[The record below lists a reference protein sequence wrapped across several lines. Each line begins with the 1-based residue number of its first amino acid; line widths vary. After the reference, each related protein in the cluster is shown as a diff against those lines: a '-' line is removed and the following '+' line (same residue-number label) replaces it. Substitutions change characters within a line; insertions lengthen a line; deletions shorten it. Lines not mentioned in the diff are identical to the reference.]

1 MGSDSTELPG
11 NVDKS
16 SGSTRDQIVEKG
28 PSRRTFIAAAGST
41 GALGLAG
48 CVGGLGAGSDT
59 VKVGFALAQSGV
71 YSLLGKTT
79 IQGFKLHVDEELD
92 GTLGG
97 MDVEYVTQDTAGEPA
112 KGASI
117 AKEYIQREG
126 VDVLV
131 GTISGAV
138 ASAIYG
144 VVKDNPGELV
154 WLNPTGVNL
163 DLITENCTEYQ
174 FITTDA
180 YYHPTAPMADYAIEN
195 LGESAVLTFA
205 DYSAGQQY
213 TGVFRDRFEGQGGE
227 IVDEIVV
234 PLGTEDFNPYLQ
246 NIDTSADLIFSFFAG
261 ADAIN
266 YIKQLHGSG
275 IDQEMEQCGTGFLL
289 STDVLPAQGDA
300 AVGKYSALHY
310 TPTKDIPRNNE
321 FVSAFQ
327 NSYDRA
333 PNVYACTGY
342 DSAQIA
348 DKAISEVGG
357 TDADELVSTIEGI
370 QIDSP
375 RGYFEMGG
383 PGQHHPIQDVD
394 IREVV
399 AGQGGAP
406 PHNEVVE
413 TFEKVQAPYSC
424 Q

>member
-1 MGSDSTELPG
+1 MTENTGGSQELKTTDTDVSKRRG
-11 NVDKS
+11 ITSV
-16 SGSTRDQIVEKG
+16 
-28 PSRRTFIAAAGST
+28 SRRRFITGTSAA
-41 GALGLAG
+41 GLAG
-48 CVGGLGAGSDT
+48 MAGCLGGIGGGSDT

-71 YSLLGKTT
+71 YSLLGQTT
-79 IQGFKLHVDEELD
+79 IQGFRLHVDEELD

-97 MDVEYVTQDTAGEPA
+97 REVEYVTNDTEGDPGT
-112 KGASI
+112 GASI
-117 AKEYIQREG
+117 AQEYIQSED
-126 VDVLV
+126 VDLLI

-144 VVKDNPGELV
+144 VVNNNPGELI

-180 YYHPTAPMADYAIEN
+180 YYHPTGPMADYAIEN
-195 LGESAVLTFA
+195 IGESAVLSYA

-213 TGVFRDRFEGQGGE
+213 TNVFRERFEEQGGE
-227 IVDEIVV
+227 IVDEIVA
-234 PLGTEDFNPYLQ
+234 PLGTEDYNPYLQ

-266 YIKQLHGSG
+266 YIKQLNAAG
-275 IDQEMEQCGTGFLL
+275 IDDELTQCGTGFLL
-289 STDVLPAQGDA
+289 STDVLPAQGGA
-300 AVGKYSALHY
+300 AIGKYSALHY
-310 TPTKDIPRNNE
+310 TPTKDTPRNNE
-321 FVSAFQ
+321 FVDAFMEA
-327 NSYDRA
+327 NDRA

-348 DKAISEVGG
+348 DQAISEIDS
-357 TDADELVSTIEGI
+357 TNADDLIGAIEGI

-394 IREVV
+394 IRQV
-399 AGQGGAP
+399 AAGSGDRP

-413 TFEKVQAPYSC
+413 TFEQVQASYTCS
-424 Q
+424 